1 MFKLYSKIYIFI
13 NCRRQLASKEPER
26 VQYLFITTMDI
37 YFKEAPMENSVHNT
51 PGNTD
56 SFWVFLKA
64 VCLHFHEMKGQINS

>member
-1 MFKLYSKIYIFI
+1 MFKLYSKIYISI

-26 VQYLFITTMDI
+26 VQSLSITTMDI

-56 SFWVFLKA
+56 SFWVLLKA
-64 VCLHFHEMKGQINS
+64 VCLHFQSNIK